1 MFWMTG
7 VYYGI
12 GFLAGTIALHNIYR
26 AAGIDCKTTRWV
38 VSTMMLLVIL
48 RYAGMIIFGLGME
61 WHILEHWKRS
71 LLFSS
76 VAIPISFFFTIRHLY
91 GRKRVTANRFMLR
104 LFPLL
109 LFYLLFIA
117 TAKVSVIPSAFMG
130 YEIRLDHYWKLGL
143 GFVQGMVLLCIGY
156 SIFRA
161 MGANK
166 DEEAR
171 IRLIFLNIPLMLLI
185 LDGLAQVINIPFLQP
200 LSISE
205 VMAVI
210 AVGYGLSY
218 KN

>member
-7 VYYGI
+7 MYYGM
-12 GFLAGTIALHNIYR
+12 FFFAGTIALHNIYR
-26 AAGIDCKTTRWV
+26 AAGVGCKTTRWV
-38 VSTMMLLVIL
+38 VSIMMLLVIL
-48 RYAGMIIFGLGME
+48 RYTGMIIFGLGLQ

-76 VAIPISFFFTIRHLY
+76 VAIPISLFFTLRHLY
-91 GRKRVTANRFMLR
+91 GSKRVAAPRFMLR

-109 LFYLLFIA
+109 FFYLLFIA

-171 IRLIFLNIPLMLLI
+171 IRLMFLNIPLMLLI
-185 LDGLAQVINIPFLQP
+185 LDGLAQVIHIPFLQP

-205 VMAVI
+205 VMALI
-210 AVGYGLSY
+210 AIGYGLSY